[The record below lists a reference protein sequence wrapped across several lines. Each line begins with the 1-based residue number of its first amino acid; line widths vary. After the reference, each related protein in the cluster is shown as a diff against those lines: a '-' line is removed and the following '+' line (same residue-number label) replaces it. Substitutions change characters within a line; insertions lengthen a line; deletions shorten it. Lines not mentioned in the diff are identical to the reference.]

1 MIDKLNKL
9 DLNLNRLE
17 ELDKSKFSSNNFKD
31 VNQQLEAIVSQ
42 ILSSMN
48 IDSEKTLSTDEQVFL
63 ENILSKIEKLETKIV
78 DFSFTDNIMKNSNSK
93 SGQ

>member
-9 DLNLNRLE
+9 DLNLNKLE
-17 ELDKSKFSSNNFKD
+17 ELDENKFSSNNFKD

-42 ILSSMN
+42 ILSSIN

-63 ENILSKIEKLETKIV
+63 ENILSKIEKLETKILPKANLLNS
-78 DFSFTDNIMKNSNSK
+78 FSQSIT
-93 SGQ
+93 